1 MFEHIQKLFN
11 WNFGKVLKAFSIRA
25 SGTRNRFSRSSCRL
39 SDGLRQLWDWTLGV
53 RAFGAQKYLCVLLKV
68 DWPFYSR
75 FKFALHPPL
84 HFLRSIILASF
95 RFHAQWKKMLR
106 QWARVSLVFQIA
118 QRSSVLKICVCS
130 EMFLDVVIFW
140 DLSIIVKLFISK
152 TYSKVTIS
160 TVNFKNCRRLWK
172 MPAVGGTRQ

>member
-1 MFEHIQKLFN
+1 MIKLEFWQN
-11 WNFGKVLKAFSIRA
+11 VGSFLNPHFRHQEPVFPQQLQIPDDLSLRH
-25 SGTRNRFSRSSCRL
+25 RLSCRL

-130 EMFLDVVIFW
+130 ELFLDVVIFW
-140 DLSIIVKLFISK
+140 DLSIIVVI
-152 TYSKVTIS
+152 
-160 TVNFKNCRRLWK
+160 
-172 MPAVGGTRQ
+172 